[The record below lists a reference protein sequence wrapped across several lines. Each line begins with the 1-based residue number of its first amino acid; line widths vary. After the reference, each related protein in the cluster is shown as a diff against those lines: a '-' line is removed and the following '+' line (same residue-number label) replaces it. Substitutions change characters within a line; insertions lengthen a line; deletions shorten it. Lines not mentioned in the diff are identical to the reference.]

1 MTHKESLEQ
10 SQNYGHNINCKF
22 SLLLGEAITSN
33 NIDITN
39 IYIYIYIYIL
49 ILIIIY
55 LIVTINMRFYCPK
68 ALHSETRVK
77 DCKEKF

>member
-10 SQNYGHNINCKF
+10 SQNYSHNINCKF

-49 ILIIIY
+49 FAD
-55 LIVTINMRFYCPK
+55 VTKYQLNDDTFKI
-68 ALHSETRVK
+68 
-77 DCKEKF
+77 

>member
-10 SQNYGHNINCKF
+10 SQNYSHNINCKF

-39 IYIYIYIYIL
+39 IYIYIYIIYIYIYIYIL
-49 ILIIIY
+49 FAD
-55 LIVTINMRFYCPK
+55 VTKYQLNDDTFKI
-68 ALHSETRVK
+68 
-77 DCKEKF
+77 

>member
-10 SQNYGHNINCKF
+10 SQNYSHNINCKF

-39 IYIYIYIYIL
+39 IYIYIYIYIY
-49 ILIIIY
+49 ILFAD
-55 LIVTINMRFYCPK
+55 VTKYQLNDDTFKI
-68 ALHSETRVK
+68 
-77 DCKEKF
+77 